1 MSAWLEALGTLG
13 QVCFCIAIPASLI
26 LLIQIIL
33 SLIGIGHDG
42 DFDIETP
49 DDAFDVDGA
58 DVADVAD
65 MGDVADLQLFSLRSV
80 VAFFVTFGWMG
91 VSLVKTSLPDHW
103 VLIIAFA
110 AGVIVML
117 TVAYL
122 MRALYRLQSDGT
134 SDIRKAVGMVGT
146 VYMTVPANRSAKG
159 KVNVMIGDRYEERE
173 AVTDDETPLTFN
185 TEVIVLAVTGGNT
198 LVVTKK

>member
-26 LLIQIIL
+26 LLIQIVL

-58 DVADVAD
+58 DLADA
-65 MGDVADLQLFSLRSV
+65 GDVADLQLFSLRSV

-91 VSLVKTSLPDHW
+91 ASLVKTSLADHW

-110 AGVIVML
+110 AGVVVML

-146 VYMTVPANRSAKG
+146 VYMTVPASRAAKG
-159 KVNVMIGDRYEERE
+159 KVNVMIGDRLEERE